1 MSSSPPVSFLGGIS
15 SAFQNFYD
23 EIFPEEVV
31 IGEPETFRS
40 GDTSLQSSLSS
51 YRMSTLAFTPLIKPD
66 SNQEKL
72 EQCVTAVISK
82 LLSQN
87 GELLAEEGIFRISG
101 SQAKIIALKRD
112 LPSELETNDP
122 LLLAGFLKSVFSTNG
137 NRPGQQIEFVPT
149 IFSREDFDQLTQEIQ
164 NNPKEVKRQLY
175 FLFSKQ
181 NECVRL
187 FILLLKRTSQ
197 LQEFNKM
204 GVENL
209 ALLMNPFLT
218 SHFSLEE
225 QFTCSSV
232 LASFIIEHA
241 EEIFP
246 ETLPIFNK
254 LAHPVLKRVEDT
266 IHAAIDMLSANEG
279 QLLKTKHIFALGVSK
294 SEIRRLQN
302 SLPDSFKPGEEDPCL
317 LACLLKTLFH
327 QKAKDDEFR
336 RVRFLPD
343 GFTFRHFNIVLNFLE
358 KDPAYVKD
366 LFRKLFSTQ
375 NESVKKFI
383 LLLNQTAHLQEFN
396 DMSADKL
403 ARVINPLLYSHF
415 SEDEIVQCTHTL
427 ARFIIEHAE
436 EIFSEQIPRSEP
448 LEQTDKGEIIFIEP
462 IDQNLDLWLDYNKWF
477 MTRIKDGEIL
487 NSVDA
492 NEYIEPSE
500 ALSRISRL
508 FLLIPS
514 IRSYTNIKE
523 SLLENIDRLQL
534 NMIDLK
540 CLDEEDRLMH
550 DQIAA
555 MKKTLEVFQANIESK
570 KNLGPQLNRELND
583 LIETKHCDITEAL
596 RILESKY
603 QQIEAS
609 LKQIG
614 LDLWRSTMTLVD
626 PNEQDPKKQQKLM
639 SQSRVSAHNW
649 AEIFQHW
656 GKLLRW
662 ENHKDLGYGPIEV
675 AKEAGFP
682 EDTEITFLAKQVIR
696 SLDYYL
702 FNLGYSSDIRLN
714 IYKQFQQ
721 SSMGLFDPTT
731 VTEDLIVQAGQS
743 SEDVSQS
750 DEDRLSEL
758 KTRYEAYCLAY
769 WRSGWTGIPLI
780 TPGSKL
786 DTNGFAAYVA
796 SKSFEE
802 GVSFKK
808 VLLLTLDLKTST
820 VASHY
825 LFQFKNPFSKQ
836 HEIYYYRAIHQFE
849 LLDTSFEALP
859 PGRFPDL
866 EKLRGL
872 PKFILQRPEDSPKS
886 KESEKEKIES

>member
-1 MSSSPPVSFLGGIS
+1 MSSSPPVSFLGSIS

-31 IGEPETFRS
+31 IGEPEIFRS
-40 GDTSLQSSLSS
+40 GDASLQSSLNS
-51 YRMSTLAFTPLIKPD
+51 YRMSTLAFTPLVRPD

-72 EQCVTAVISK
+72 EQCVMAVISK

-101 SQAKIIALKRD
+101 SRAKIITLKRD

-122 LLLAGFLKSVFSTNG
+122 HLLAGFLKSVFSTNG
-137 NRPGQQIEFVPT
+137 DRSGQQIEFVPT

-164 NNPKEVKRQLY
+164 NNPEEVKKQLY

-181 NECVRL
+181 NECVKL
-187 FILLLKRTSQ
+187 FTLLLKRTSE

-204 GVENL
+204 GTESL
-209 ALLMNPFLT
+209 AMLMNPFLT

-225 QFTCSSV
+225 QFKCSSV

-246 ETLPIFNK
+246 ETLPVFNK

-266 IHAAIDMLSANEG
+266 IDAAINMLTANNGE
-279 QLLKTKHIFALGVSK
+279 LLKTKHIFAVGVSK
-294 SEIRRLQN
+294 SEIRRLQKT
-302 SLPDSFKPGEEDPCL
+302 LPDSFKPREEDPYL

-327 QKAKDDEFR
+327 QKAKNDEFR
-336 RVRFLPD
+336 RIRFLPD
-343 GFTFRHFNIVLNFLE
+343 GFTFRHFTIVLNFLE
-358 KDPAYVKD
+358 KDPLYVKK
-366 LFRKLFSTQ
+366 LFQKLFSTQ
-375 NESVKKFI
+375 NERVKKFI
-383 LLLNQTAHLQEFN
+383 LLLSQTARLQDFN

-403 ARVINPLLYSHF
+403 ARVINLLLYSHF
-415 SEDEIVQCTHTL
+415 SDTEIVKCSHKL
-427 ARFIIEHAE
+427 AQFIIEHAE
-436 EIFSEQIPRSEP
+436 EIFSEQIPCSDP
-448 LEQTDKGEIIFIEP
+448 LEQIDNGEIVFIEP
-462 IDQNLDLWLDYNKWF
+462 IDQEQTLELWLDYNKWF
-477 MTRIKDGEIL
+477 MTHIKDGEIL
-487 NSVDA
+487 SPANA

-508 FLLIPS
+508 FSLIPS

-523 SLLENIDRLQL
+523 SLFENIDRLQL
-534 NMIDLK
+534 NMIDLNYF
-540 CLDEEDRLMH
+540 DEKDLLMH
-550 DQIAA
+550 EQIAA
-555 MKKTLEVFQANIESK
+555 MKKTLNVFQANIESK

-596 RILESKY
+596 RILENKY

-614 LDLWRSTMTLVD
+614 IDLWRLTMTVID
-626 PNEQDPKKQQKLM
+626 PNEQDPKKQQKLL
-639 SQSRVSAHNW
+639 SQSRVSAHHW
-649 AEIFQHW
+649 AEIFQW
-656 GKLLRW
+656 QKY
-662 ENHKDLGYGPIEV
+662 KDLGYGPIEV

-721 SSMGLFDPTT
+721 NSMGLFDPTT
-731 VTEDLIVQAGQS
+731 VTKDLIVQAGQS
-743 SEDVSQS
+743 DEGSLQS
-750 DEDRLSEL
+750 DEERLLEL
-758 KTRYEAYCLAY
+758 QTRYEAYCLAY

-780 TPGSKL
+780 APNSEL
-786 DTNGFAAYVA
+786 DTNGFATYVA

-802 GVSFKK
+802 GVLFKK
-808 VLLLTLDLKTST
+808 VLLLTLDLKMNN

-825 LFQFKNPFSKQ
+825 LFQFKNPFSKK
-836 HEIYYYRAIHQFE
+836 HETHYYRAIHQYE

-859 PGRFPDL
+859 PNKFPDL
-866 EKLRGL
+866 KKLREL
-872 PKFILQRPEDSPKS
+872 PKFILQRPKDSLKS
-886 KESEKEKIES
+886 KEEEKEKIED